1 MTIVF
6 ISIIMMMTFL
16 IFGVSVPFAF
26 GSAALFLILVLDY
39 PLSALIATGFANLY
53 SLPLM
58 AICMFVMAGGFI
70 EKGKIGGQLVG
81 FVEIFVGK
89 IRGGLGV
96 ASVIASGIFGAISG
110 SAAATLSCIGSIVF
124 PKLREQG
131 YEEGHYASLVI
142 NASPLGLLIPP
153 SSIQILYAWSATES
167 VLACFLSTII
177 PGITLAIGLCIV
189 NLVMARKNPDI
200 KPDLTQPK
208 FLSKLGWKKTR
219 TAIPA
224 LLMPVIILG
233 GIYGGVM
240 TPTESAAIA
249 TLYSIPVAI
258 SYYRGMKWSEFKDVM
273 IETVVVSGAIMCML
287 FCVTTLS
294 RLFVL
299 EGLPNALRDFITG
312 ISNNKYM
319 VLLMVNIFMIIIGML
334 MDDTSGTLLCTPL
347 LLPLVK
353 EVGVSG
359 VQFAAILGVN
369 LGMGNIT
376 PPTAPLLYLGCR
388 LANVPVAKALKPSF
402 IMIGCAWMPALI
414 LTTYIPAWSLTIPKL
429 AGLYAG

>member
-1 MTIVF
+1 MTTVF
-6 ISIIMMMTFL
+6 IAVIMMIAL
-16 IFGVSVPFAF
+16 LVFGISVPFAF
-26 GSAALFLILVLDY
+26 GTAGLFMILTLDY
-39 PLSALIATGFANLY
+39 PLSAIISTGFSNLY

-81 FVEIFVGK
+81 FVEIFVGR
-89 IRGGLGV
+89 IRGGLGM
-96 ASVIASGIFGAISG
+96 ASVIACGIFGAISG

-131 YEEGHYASLVI
+131 YEEGHYAALVI

-167 VLACFLSTII
+167 VLACFLATII

-189 NLVMARKNPDI
+189 NILMARKNPNI
-200 KPDLTQPK
+200 KPDLEQPK
-208 FLSKLGWKKTR
+208 LFSKLGWKKTK

-249 TLYSIPVAI
+249 TLYSVPVAI
-258 SYYRGMKWSEFKDVM
+258 YYYRGMKWSEFKDVM
-273 IETVVVSGAIMCML
+273 IETGTTSGAIMCML
-287 FCVTTLS
+287 FCVTMLS

-299 EGLPNALRDFITG
+299 EGLPNALAEFITS
-312 ISNNKYM
+312 ISNSKFVVLLLVNLFM
-319 VLLMVNIFMIIIGML
+319 VLIGML

-388 LANVPVAKALKPSF
+388 IANVPVAKTLKPAF
-402 IMIGCAWMPALI
+402 IMIGCGWLPALI
-414 LTTYIPAWSLTIPKL
+414 LTTYIPAWSLTIPRL